1 MGAAVESEVKYLAL
15 CGTYLK
21 TLVILC
27 FAFSLLV
34 KVILQNFDNRYSLI
48 KVFYRIF
55 RMRAL
60 SIIALIHPHK

>member
-1 MGAAVESEVKYLAL
+1 MGTALESEVKYSAF
-15 CGTYLK
+15 CRTYLK

-34 KVILQNFDNRYSLI
+34 KVILQNFDNRYSLL

-60 SIIALIHPHK
+60 SIIALKRPHK

>member
-1 MGAAVESEVKYLAL
+1 MGVALESEVKYLAL
-15 CGTYLK
+15 CGAYLK

-55 RMRAL
+55 GMRAL
-60 SIIALIHPHK
+60 SIITLKHPHK

>member
-1 MGAAVESEVKYLAL
+1 MGAALESEAKYSAL

-55 RMRAL
+55 RRRAL
-60 SIIALIHPHK
+60 SIIALKHPHK

>member
-1 MGAAVESEVKYLAL
+1 MGAALESEVKYSAL

-34 KVILQNFDNRYSLI
+34 KVILRNFDNRYSLI

-60 SIIALIHPHK
+60 SIIALKHPHE